1 MKRPAI
7 SHGRRRR
14 FGAASF
20 LWLNL
25 AVALLAARA
34 VEPYLATNAV
44 DSIALLPPPPSLE
57 AVEQATD
64 LAAVH
69 AAFEATPE
77 DERWRAEREAPLV
90 PERFAPVIGEWFDT
104 KRLPKTAHLLERA
117 KLCAR
122 APVAAAK
129 EHWKRPRP
137 YELDARLRFGG
148 KPESTWSYPSGHSTV
163 GTLQALVL
171 AELFPERRE
180 AILAI
185 GRRIGWDRVR
195 TAKHFPSDV
204 YAGRTLGQAIF
215 RALQTNA
222 AFQRDLEAARAEVT
236 AAQRGTIS
244 NPAP

>member
-1 MKRPAI
+1 MTRSNTRPNVT
-7 SHGRRRR
+7 RRA
-14 FGAASF
+14 GVASF

-25 AVALLAARA
+25 ALALVATRA

-44 DSIALLPPPPSLE
+44 DSVALLPPPPSIE

-64 LAAVH
+64 MAAVR
-69 AAFEATPE
+69 AAFKATPE
-77 DERWRAEREAPLV
+77 HERERAEAEATLV
-90 PERFAPVIGEWFDT
+90 PERFAPVIGEWFVPA
-104 KRLPKTAHLLERA
+104 RLPRTAHLMQRA

-137 YELDARLRFGG
+137 YELDARLRFGS
-148 KPESTWSYPSGHSTV
+148 KPESSYSYPSGHATV
-163 GTLQALVL
+163 GTIQALVL

-180 AILAI
+180 AILAL

-222 AFQRDLEAARAEVT
+222 EFQRDLEAAKAEVAAARAT
-236 AAQRGTIS
+236 AAALGR
-244 NPAP
+244 

>member
-1 MKRPAI
+1 MKRFSAEL
-7 SHGRRRR
+7 SVTRRARV
-14 FGAASF
+14 ASF

-25 AVALLAARA
+25 AVALVAARA

-44 DSIALLPPPPSLE
+44 DSVALLPPPPSIE

-64 LAAVH
+64 LAAVR
-69 AAFEATPE
+69 AAFKATPE
-77 DERWRAEREAPLV
+77 RERWRAEMEAPLV
-90 PERFAPVIGEWFDT
+90 LERFAPVIGEWFVPA
-104 KRLPKTAHLLERA
+104 RLPKTAHLMERA

-129 EHWKRPRP
+129 EHWKRQRP

-148 KPESTWSYPSGHSTV
+148 KPESSYSYPSGHATV
-163 GTLQALVL
+163 GTIQALVL

-180 AILAI
+180 AILAL

-204 YAGRTLGQAIF
+204 YAGRTLGQAVF

-222 AFQRDLEAARAEVT
+222 EFQRDLEAAKAEVAAARET
-236 AAQRGTIS
+236 AAATAR
-244 NPAP
+244 